1 MEVPSLHLSKTLLHP
16 HQDLFYPTPL
26 HLRLPIPLPDSLA
39 DSLPPHPSLL
49 QSQNSTLSHF
59 VTLPLLLPRRLTY
72 PIPQLFRLSRP
83 NPLILPPIV
92 IDTDNPILRIQLY
105 PNKVSQDTLPGSICR
120 SKARPKS
127 EVDCPNISEI
137 QVQLSELSLDGNI
150 GNH

>member
-16 HQDLFYPTPL
+16 HQDLSYPTPL
-26 HLRLPIPLPDSLA
+26 HLLLPIPLPDSLSMNLPDSLA

-59 VTLPLLLPRRLTY
+59 VTLPLLLPRRLTH
-72 PIPQLFRLSRP
+72 PIPQLFHLSRP

-92 IDTDNPILRIQLY
+92 IDTDNPILRIQFF
-105 PNKVSQDTLPGSICR
+105 PNYSSEDTLPGSTCR
-120 SKARPKS
+120 SRARHKS

-137 QVQLSELSLDGNI
+137 QFQLS
-150 GNH
+150 